1 MTRPLTPRVPRPEDS
16 ARPHM
21 LLAPRVALAAALGAT
36 VLSALLGLVFGPVQ
50 LPATVQ
56 VAAARYSV
64 QMANYAFAPASI
76 TVNEGDT
83 ITWTNQ
89 DTAPHT
95 VTTTSGPQSLNSP
108 YLSKGQSWSYTF
120 SAPGTYEY
128 YCTVHPDMRA
138 RVIVRAAAPAT
149 TAARTQNP
157 YTARSPRAAAP
168 AAAPTQ
174 TARPSTAAQATTN
187 PAASAAVFP
196 PGGDPSAS
204 GATDSQLHAQ
214 VTSSASA
221 IRTLSP
227 VLLLGGLAA
236 TIAVF
241 CLLLVGSRAA
251 PAPARADSAANESEH
266 AGLDDY
272 DD

>member
-1 MTRPLTPRVPRPEDS
+1 MTRPLTPRRARSVAPARSRVLLTPR
-16 ARPHM
+16 
-21 LLAPRVALAAALGAT
+21 LTLAAALGAT
-36 VLSALLGLVFGPVQ
+36 VLSALLGLALGPVQ
-50 LPATVQ
+50 VPATVQ
-56 VAAARYSV
+56 VAAAHYSV
-64 QMANYAFAPASI
+64 QMADYAFAPASI
-76 TVNEGDT
+76 TIDEGDT

-138 RVIVRAAAPAT
+138 RVIVRAPAP
-149 TAARTQNP
+149 
-157 YTARSPRAAAP
+157 AAAP
-168 AAAPTQ
+168 AARRTQPSRGAAPALAHTTQ
-174 TARPSTAAQATTN
+174 PSTAAMSN
-187 PAASAAVFP
+187 PATSAAAVP
-196 PGGDPSAS
+196 PGVAPSDSA
-204 GATDSQLHAQ
+204 ATATQVQAQ
-214 VTSSASA
+214 VTSSVSG

-236 TIAVF
+236 TVAVF
-241 CLLLVGSRAA
+241 CLLLVGSRPA
-251 PAPARADSAANESEH
+251 PAPARADAAANASDH
-266 AGLDDY
+266 DGLDDY